1 MYPRVPVP
9 APVTETLYRGTVS
22 VGTTGESWIPLEC
35 EVEVK
40 EGKATQTAAFQL
52 MLRRASY
59 ILQDVDVH
67 PVAIR
72 STASVTVRV
81 KTLDFEYG
89 VPYELKVAGG
99 TGEYGNFQA
108 LALGSVDHSE
118 CGHADDDTNSP
129 GGSDYR
135 ENIVGNDDIV
145 IHLLDIIDTE
155 PGNMTGPTKQGINER
170 LTPPLMTLEEW
181 EAAGRPDTK
190 QICIVPIVELIGVVA
205 DA

>member
-1 MYPRVPVP
+1 M
-9 APVTETLYRGTVS
+9 
-22 VGTTGESWIPLEC
+22 GTTGESWIPLEC

-72 STASVTVRV
+72 PTASVTVRV

-99 TGEYGNFQA
+99 TGCRTCGCPRRSRGVSG
-108 LALGSVDHSE
+108 GSVSR
-118 CGHADDDTNSP
+118 C
-129 GGSDYR
+129 
-135 ENIVGNDDIV
+135 
-145 IHLLDIIDTE
+145 
-155 PGNMTGPTKQGINER
+155 PTCS
-170 LTPPLMTLEEW
+170 T
-181 EAAGRPDTK
+181 
-190 QICIVPIVELIGVVA
+190 C
-205 DA
+205 